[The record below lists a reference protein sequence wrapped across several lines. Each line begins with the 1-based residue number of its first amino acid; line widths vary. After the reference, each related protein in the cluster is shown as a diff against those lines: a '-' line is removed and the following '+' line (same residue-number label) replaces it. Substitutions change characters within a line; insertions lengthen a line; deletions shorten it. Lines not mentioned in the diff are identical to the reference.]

1 VDEKKPLPARPR
13 FFLRIIDAELCDF
26 LEDLEMVE
34 ERQREQ
40 FEHLK
45 ITHYVYLENSELLA
59 MERECLKLILDQV
72 RKWDCEAYDDC
83 ACLGR
88 AVIDLARDMVTRFEY
103 PESVVAIMQRK
114 IDKITRYLGG
124 QAL

>member
-1 VDEKKPLPARPR
+1 VDEKTPDSARPK
-13 FFLRIIDAELCDF
+13 FFLRIVDAELCDF

-34 ERQREQ
+34 LRQSEQ
-40 FEHLK
+40 FENLK
-45 ITHYVYLENSELLA
+45 ISHYVYLENSGLLA
-59 MERECLKLILDQV
+59 MERECLKLILEQI
-72 RKWDCEAYDDC
+72 RKWDGEAYADC
-83 ACLGR
+83 ASVGG
-88 AVIDLARDMVTRFEY
+88 AVIDLARDMVDRFEY